1 MPTVNMHE
9 AKTQLSRLVDAALA
23 GEEVVIARAG
33 KPAVRLVPVEEPLP
47 RRQFGVLRGKV
58 WAAPDAWEP
67 MSEEELALW
76 YDAPLVAEPYDGP
89 GEAEAPEPAAEKAG

>member
-33 KPAVRLVPVEEPLP
+33 K
-47 RRQFGVLRGKV
+47 RR
-58 WAAPDAWEP
+58 
-67 MSEEELALW
+67 
-76 YDAPLVAEPYDGP
+76 
-89 GEAEAPEPAAEKAG
+89 

>member
-33 KPAVRLVPVEEPLP
+33 KPAVRLVPCAEAEPAYRELGSLKGTIGP
-47 RRQFGVLRGKV
+47 
-58 WAAPDAWEP
+58 
-67 MSEEELALW
+67 EELAALL
-76 YDAPLVAEPYDGP
+76 APLPDEVIESFYTSEDDDELLAPLRVE
-89 GEAEAPEPAAEKAG
+89 EAAGGQR